1 VLAVSRDV
9 TPVMREGRNAHAR
22 ATPEC
27 LKATPLQRTRGYY
40 VTKKLL
46 ETNKYI
52 QSAQEHDCLHVQS
65 VVHLAGSHVWSH

>member
-1 VLAVSRDV
+1 
-9 TPVMREGRNAHAR
+9 MREGRNANAR

-27 LKATPLQRTRGYY
+27 LKATPLSGLEGYY

-52 QSAQEHDCLHVQS
+52 QSAQDHDCFACAIGGAFSWFTCMESLT
-65 VVHLAGSHVWSH
+65 